1 MAGAVPHAQPQSL
14 AGQVVGDAIWLLR
27 EVWEVAVVA
36 VRFMFFLYA
45 VPLMRSHNKEERYEG
60 HGYFVWAL
68 ALWTFA
74 IPEVYGFVAGEQGR
88 LPTLSS
94 TVGNLINE
102 HDWMSVFVIGVLFG
116 CVLHVVRVQ
125 LPAQRLRRQRA
136 DLTAPVANITPG
148 TQWTMPAS
156 ESGRL
161 TRTKGDVDLPV
172 DARYEIVAIVLT
184 AIAFAVPVLADAGKQ
199 TVGECGYGV
208 LLAMLFFVPGILA
221 YRYDRLVPF
230 PGLFTTVGFL
240 ERKSVAVTLIIGG
253 GLVFLALHL
262 TFYPFPSI
270 LPDIQGLHHHC
281 QTVKD
286 PSLCV
291 NPAP

>member
-1 MAGAVPHAQPQSL
+1 MSAEAPRVPAQSL
-14 AGQVVGDAIWLLR
+14 FEQIGADLIWLLR
-27 EVWEVAVVA
+27 EALGVAVVA
-36 VRFMFFLYA
+36 FRFMFFLYA
-45 VPLMRSHNKEERYEG
+45 LPLMRSSNKEERYEG

-74 IPEVYGFVAGEQGR
+74 IPEVYGFAAGEQGR

-94 TVGNLINE
+94 TIGNLINE
-102 HDWMSVFVIGVLFG
+102 HDWMSVFLIGLLFG

-125 LPAQRLRRQRA
+125 LPAQRQRRHRA
-136 DLTAPVANITPG
+136 RREELAEDSASAG
-148 TQWTMPAS
+148 QWTMLAS

-161 TRTKGDVDLPV
+161 TKTHGDVDLPV
-172 DARYEIVAIVLT
+172 DARYEIVAIGLT
-184 AIAFAVPVLADAGKQ
+184 VIAFVVPILAGAGKQ

-208 LLAMLFFVPGILA
+208 MLTMLFFVPGILA
-221 YRYDRLVPF
+221 HRHDKLVPF

-240 ERKSVAVTLIIGG
+240 ERKSTAVALIVGG

-281 QTVKD
+281 QSVSD
-286 PSLCV
+286 PALCV
-291 NPAP
+291 NPGP